1 MMIFSKKI
9 TNYYASGVK
18 ATRDYKNMEE
28 LNKWENLVRKMKL
41 I

>member
-1 MMIFSKKI
+1 MICSKKL
-9 TNYYASGVK
+9 TNNNASGVK

-28 LNKWENLVRKMKL
+28 IFNG